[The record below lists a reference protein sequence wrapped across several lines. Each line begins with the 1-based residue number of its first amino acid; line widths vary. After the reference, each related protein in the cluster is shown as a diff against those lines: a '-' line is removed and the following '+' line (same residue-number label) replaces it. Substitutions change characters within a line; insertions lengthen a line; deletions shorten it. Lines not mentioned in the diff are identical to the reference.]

1 MKILVATDKFKG
13 SLTAVEAC
21 NAVKEGVINVL
32 PSAEVD
38 MLPLADGGDGTLET
52 IESKLHFNRVY
63 LEVTGPLF
71 KKVEAWYGLQSDT
84 AYIEMAAAS
93 GLLLL
98 KEEEQHAASTTTLG
112 TGEMIVDALERGA
125 RKIYLF
131 VGGSAT
137 NDCGLGV
144 AQALGYRFLDE
155 NNNEL
160 QPVGASLKKIVSI
173 SGKAHDGIANT
184 EFVLVTDVENP
195 LYGPNG
201 AANVFARQKGANP
214 EEIEMLDRG
223 LEHFSKLIKQEWKFD
238 VANIPGAGAA
248 GGLGAGAMIF
258 LKAKPQKGITT
269 IMEILHFDELLQKA
283 DMIIS
288 GEGKFDKQTLEGKVV
303 KGAMERAREFHK
315 PFGVVCGITELTSDE
330 IKGLPI
336 IAVEAIKNEGTMFE
350 DAMQNAYSLL
360 ITRTERLVGKMLK
373 SWQY

>member
-21 NAVKEGVINVL
+21 NAVKEGVVHVL

-52 IESKLHFNRVY
+52 IESKLHFNRIY

-71 KKVEAWYGLQSDT
+71 KKVEAWYGLQDDT
-84 AYIEMAAAS
+84 AYIEMASAS

-98 KEEEQHAASTTTLG
+98 SEEDQHAASTTTLG

-144 AQALGYRFLDE
+144 AQAIGYRFYDK

-160 QPVGASLKKIVSI
+160 QPVGSSLNKIVSI
-173 SGKAHDGIANT
+173 GGKAHTGIADT

-195 LYGPNG
+195 LYGRNG
-201 AANVFARQKGANP
+201 AARVFAQQKGASV
-214 EEIEMLDRG
+214 EEIEMLDGG
-223 LEHFSKLIKQEWKFD
+223 LRHFSQLVKKQRGID
-238 VANIPGAGAA
+238 VAETPGAGAA

-269 IMEILHFDELLQKA
+269 IMEILHFDQLLKEA
-283 DMIIS
+283 DMLIS

-303 KGAMERAREFHK
+303 KGTMERAREFHK
-315 PFGVVCGITELTSDE
+315 PFGVICGISELTPDE
-330 IKGLPI
+330 IKDLPI
-336 IAVEAIKNEGTMFE
+336 IAVEAIKSGETTFE
-350 DAMQNAYSLL
+350 DAMQNAYTLL
-360 ITRTERLVGKMLK
+360 VARTERLVKTMLK
-373 SWQY
+373 S

>member
-1 MKILVATDKFKG
+1 MRILVATDKFKG
-13 SLTAVEAC
+13 SLTAMEAC
-21 NAVKEGVINVL
+21 NAVKEGILKVM
-32 PSAEVD
+32 PSAQID

-52 IESKLHFNRVY
+52 IESKLHFKRIY

-71 KKVEAWYGLQSDT
+71 KKVEAWYGLQNDT
-84 AYIEMAAAS
+84 AYIEMASAS

-98 KEEEQHAASTTTLG
+98 KDEEQHAASATTLG

-144 AQALGYRFLDE
+144 AQALGYRFFDE

-160 QPVGASLKKIVSI
+160 QPIGFSLKKIVSI
-173 SGKAHDGIANT
+173 SGTVHAGIAYT
-184 EFVLVTDVENP
+184 EFILVTDVENP

-201 AANVFARQKGANP
+201 AAHVFARQKGANP

-223 LEHFSKLIKQEWKFD
+223 LKHFSEMIKQEWKFD

-258 LKAKPQKGITT
+258 LNAKPQKGITT

-283 DMIIS
+283 DMLIS

-303 KGAMERAREFHK
+303 KGTMERAQEFHK
-315 PFGVVCGITELTSDE
+315 PFGVVCGISELAPDE
-330 IKGLPI
+330 IKDLPI
-336 IAVEAIKNEGTMFE
+336 IAVEAIKNEETTFE
-350 DAMQNAYSLL
+350 EAMQNAYALL
-360 ITRTERLVGKMLK
+360 VARTEQLVKTMLRR
-373 SWQY
+373 